1 MVRVRVNGSI
11 VYTVTQSVLFM
22 RGTYDIIQKRTNQKP
37 PKQTP
42 KQQQEQQ
49 QKL

>member
-11 VYTVTQSVLFM
+11 VYTVTQSVLIT
-22 RGTYDIIQKRTNQKP
+22 RVSLVYDINQKS

-42 KQQQEQQ
+42 KKQEQQ
-49 QKL
+49 QQIL